1 MAYIGKSVIGVE
13 HPATS
18 ALNAT
23 TGTFSGIVK
32 TDAIQTNAGK
42 PIVNSTGS
50 VLQVVSTAKT
60 DSFSTT
66 STMADVTG
74 LSVAITPSS
83 SSNKIL
89 ILVQIGV
96 VGEDSGVGVRLLRGS
111 TNILIGDT
119 ASSRSLHSTTS
130 MFMPASSPHQYN
142 VSNAPIMFLDS
153 PNTTS
158 ATTYK
163 VQAGVLSNVVYV
175 NRTIYDVD
183 NGNASRSTSTIIA
196 MEIAG

>member
-1 MAYIGKSVIGVE
+1 MSLI
-13 HPATS
+13 
-18 ALNAT
+18 
-23 TGTFSGIVK
+23 K
-32 TDAIQTNAGK
+32 TDAIQTLAGK

-50 VLQVVSTAKT
+50 VLQVVSTVKT
-60 DSFSTT
+60 DTFSTN

-74 LSVAITPSS
+74 LSVTITPSS

-89 ILVQIGV
+89 ILVQIGIA
-96 VGEDSGVGVRLLRGS
+96 GEDSGTGVRLLRGS

-119 ASSRSLHSTTS
+119 ASSRSLHSSTGQYMTS
-130 MFMPASSPHQYN
+130 SSPHQYN
-142 VSNAPIMFLDS
+142 IANTPIMFLDS

-163 VQAGVLSNVVYV
+163 VQAGNIGASVATYV
-175 NRTIYDVD
+175 NMTRYDLD
-183 NGNASRSTSTIIA
+183 NGNASRSASTITA

>member
-1 MAYIGKSVIGVE
+1 MSLI
-13 HPATS
+13 
-18 ALNAT
+18 
-23 TGTFSGIVK
+23 K
-32 TDAIQTNAGK
+32 TDAIQTLAGK

-50 VLQVVSTAKT
+50 VLQVVSTVKT
-60 DSFSTT
+60 DTFSTN

-74 LSVAITPSS
+74 LSVTITPSS

-89 ILVQIGV
+89 ILVQIGIA
-96 VGEDSGVGVRLLRGS
+96 GEDSGTGVRLLRGS

-119 ASSRSLHSTTS
+119 ASSRSLHSSTGQYMTS
-130 MFMPASSPHQYN
+130 SSPHQYN
-142 VSNAPIMFLDS
+142 IANTPIIFLDS
-153 PNTTS
+153 PSTTS

-175 NRTIYDVD
+175 NRTRYDVD
-183 NGNASRSTSTIIA
+183 NGNASRSASTITA